1 MNSPIDL
8 LFDRLRTLAAT
19 DTERKLG
26 PLLGLRDAID
36 AYEGALRYECE
47 RQLVERFDEFV
58 VERDEGVEPTLARA
72 NVGAALHAALTWF
85 SSEEPVGI
93 AASHEPEPFGV
104 AENEAPPE
112 LPGAGEV
119 VDAPAVENPPMCSQ
133 ALSPADLEA
142 YFDQLRRTPAEPVA
156 DPRQARATERQTL
169 RDLLDRVGDVPD
181 LTGDVVVIEELE
193 TIERVSDDTTLA
205 RWDAL
210 GEVVLHSWLTM
221 LVARL
226 RALRERID
234 VGSSLHQ
241 RHRLVINRLPAY
253 QKTREAKRFV
263 NGMAK
268 AHGPKHA
275 TWTDDARSALAE
287 LRGDADDA
295 IEGPASAGARG
306 PRRSATRAPA
316 KHVEW
321 AYRSVVAT
329 MRILLFGGTPR
340 EDARQN
346 IESSL
351 GIRELTW
358 PVSERPRQLSAL
370 LEGLPRFDIILVN
383 RLVNHKESTA
393 LVAAAKA
400 QGKPFRVIDSYGV
413 DTVRRALTE
422 LLDARGEAAQAS

>member
-8 LFDRLRTLAAT
+8 LFERLRTLAAT

-47 RQLVERFDEFV
+47 RQLVERFDEFA

-72 NVGAALHAALTWF
+72 NVGAALHAALAWF
-85 SSEEPVGI
+85 SSDEPVGI
-93 AASHEPEPFGV
+93 PASHEPEPLGV

-112 LPGAGEV
+112 LPGAGEA

-142 YFDQLRRTPAEPVA
+142 YFDQLRSTPPEPVA

-169 RDLLDRVGDVPD
+169 RDLLDRVGEIPD
-181 LTGDVVVIEELE
+181 LTGDVAVIEELE
-193 TIERVSDDTTLA
+193 KIEGVSDDATLA

-234 VGSSLHQ
+234 VGSRLHQ
-241 RHRLVINRLPAY
+241 RHKLVINRLPAY
-253 QKTREAKRFV
+253 RTARGMKAFV

-268 AHGPKHA
+268 THGPEFG
-275 TWTDDARSALAE
+275 TWVEDARRALAD
-287 LRGDADDA
+287 LRGDTDDR
-295 IEGPASAGARG
+295 IDEPASERPTGK
-306 PRRSATRAPA
+306 RRSAPRGPA
-316 KHVEW
+316 KRVEW
-321 AYRSVVAT
+321 SYRSLVAT
-329 MRILLFGGTPR
+329 KHVLLFGGTPR
-340 EDARQN
+340 EEARRN
-346 IESSL
+346 IQESL
-351 GIRELTW
+351 GIGELSW
-358 PVSERPRQLSAL
+358 PDSDRPRQLSAL
-370 LEGLPRFDIILVN
+370 IEGIARFDIVLVT
-383 RLVNHKESTA
+383 RFVGHKESTA

-400 QGKPFRVIDSYGV
+400 QGKPFRVVDSYGV
-413 DTVRRALTE
+413 ETIRRVLTD
-422 LLDARGEAAQAS
+422 LLVAPDEAKAS